1 LKFSEKLSEKAYYS
15 SVVDLVDP
23 HRFGKT
29 DLDPHQRKKSRIR
42 IWIRII
48 VKSRIRICINV
59 WQISN
64 TKL

>member
-1 LKFSEKLSEKAYYS
+1 
-15 SVVDLVDP
+15 VDLVDP

-29 DLDPHQRKKSRIR
+29 DLIPHQRKKSRIR
-42 IWIRII
+42 IWIRIV

-59 WQISN
+59 MQIRN